1 MYIVKV
7 TSRHL
12 LTMLLSAVSFFV
24 VGGFYWGG
32 EGGGV
37 WTSDNATNFISN
49 AVVYQCMFVSGLQKF
64 W

>member
-24 VGGFYWGG
+24 V
-32 EGGGV
+32 GGGV

>member
-24 VGGFYWGG
+24 VGVFF
-32 EGGGV
+32 GGGV

>member
-7 TSRHL
+7 TSGHL

-24 VGGFYWGG
+24 VGGFFL
-32 EGGGV
+32 GGGV

>member
-12 LTMLLSAVSFFV
+12 LTMLLSAVSFCF
-24 VGGFYWGG
+24 FFCFF
-32 EGGGV
+32 
-37 WTSDNATNFISN
+37 WTSDNAANFISS

>member
-12 LTMLLSAVSFFV
+12 LTMLMSAVIFFV
-24 VGGFYWGG
+24 VVGFLFFF
-32 EGGGV
+32 
-37 WTSDNATNFISN
+37 WTSDNATNFISS